1 MNRKNITSTIYTV
14 FPNDVIIN
22 CNCTSNAI
30 AVTLYPAIAGK
41 TVTIK
46 KTDSGTNTV
55 TIYPATGETIDGSA
69 SVTLTTANEYKTFAA
84 YRKGW
89 TVIDAYTVTPSFTSP
104 VLTTPVIS
112 SLYQDTGKTKLMTVP
127 DTASDTLTTN
137 AAIQTLTNKTLTAP
151 TITNP
156 KLTLKTDTPVNA
168 VASTLTT
175 ELTGENNDLTY
186 IAKTKGAEGDNISV
200 AYVNPGTPNAELT
213 VGVVGTAITVN
224 LATDAG
230 TAASADIGSGDDGTV
245 TTTVDAVGDAGNDY
259 TIEVVVGTGE
269 NVALSAAIDG
279 TEITVTLGTDGTGAA
294 DNAKNTAA
302 LVAAAISIL
311 DGVTAAA
318 SGEGDAALTTAEGP
332 TSFLGGVDPAI
343 TTTANDIITA
353 IGEDEDADEL
363 VAVAKA
369 AENSGAGVV
378 TAMATTNLDNGADG
392 TVGSQWE
399 IRVDDSYIYIAVDD
413 NTVAD
418 ANWKKVAIA

>member
-84 YRKGW
+84 HRKGW
-89 TVIDAYTVTPSFTSP
+89 TVIDAYTATPT
-104 VLTTPVIS
+104 LIS
-112 SLYQDTGKTKLMTVP
+112 
-127 DTASDTLTTN
+127 
-137 AAIQTLTNKTLTAP
+137 P
-151 TITNP
+151 TI
-156 KLTLKTDTPVNA
+156 TLKTDTPVNA

-186 IAKTKGAEGDNISV
+186 TAKTKGAAGDNISV

-230 TAASADIGSGDDGTV
+230 TAASADIGSGADGTV

-259 TIEVVVGTGE
+259 TIQVVVGEG
-269 NVALSAAIDG
+269 NNIDLSAAIDG
-279 TEITVTLGTDGTGAA
+279 TAITVTLGTDDTGAV
-294 DNAKNTAA
+294 DNTKNTAT
-302 LVAAAISIL
+302 LVADAINEIP
-311 DGVTAAA
+311 GVTAAA

-332 TSFLGGVDPAI
+332 TSFLGGIDPAI
-343 TTTANDIITA
+343 TTTADDIITA
-353 IGEDEDADEL
+353 IGEDEDADAL

-378 TAMATTNLDNGADG
+378 TAMPTTNLNNGADG

-399 IRVDDSYIYIAVDD
+399 IRVDDSYIYIAADD